1 VSIRRLFQLPL
12 HRRERALR
20 DLDEEIRTHLEMR
33 ADWLV
38 AHGWPAD
45 AARQEAMRR
54 FGDLEPARH
63 RLRSGAQRR
72 EARMLRSDRLDA
84 LRHDL
89 AYALRQMRRAPG
101 FTAAIVATFA
111 LAIGANATMFG
122 ILDRLLLRPPAF
134 LADPARTHRIYQV
147 TRSTEGADDFRT
159 NTSYKRY
166 LELRQALGDLGESA
180 TFFDAELVVGRG
192 EDARELRT
200 GLVSASFWKIFD
212 APPVLGRVFGA
223 AEDSTPGGQ
232 PVAVL
237 GYGFW
242 QSRFGG
248 ARDVLGK
255 TLDIGGRQ
263 YTIVGVAPRGLSG
276 MWVEQ
281 IAAFI
286 PVTAAAFDMFGER
299 YYTTHNIGWVEMLVR
314 RAPGVTPAQIETRL
328 TTALAQS
335 YAAESAGRSRG
346 RPVAELH
353 PRVMLGSVLAD
364 RGPNRSQ
371 SASVATWLGGVA
383 MVVLLIA
390 CANVANLL
398 LARARRRSREIAVR
412 IALGIGRAR
421 LVGQLLTESVLL
433 GLLGGAAGLAVAY
446 WGGNILRATLLPNV
460 DWTGSTLD
468 LRLLVAT
475 TGFAVL
481 AGILAGL
488 APAVQASN
496 ADVAGALKA
505 GGREGSLH
513 RSRTRT
519 ALLVLQVGMS
529 AVLLIG
535 AGLFLRSLTNVRDL
549 RLGFDVDNVLYLS
562 FERRGEQMSDST
574 KTLLAERMRER
585 AAALPVVSGAAIT
598 STVPFWMRWNEDLYV
613 TGIDSVSKLGD
624 FTLNA
629 VSPEYFRTV
638 GTRILRGRGFEP
650 TDRKGA
656 PPVAVVSEGMA
667 RVIWP
672 GTDALGQCFRVGADT
687 SPCTTVVGIAEETRT
702 GSLEDSGEYEYY
714 LAADQ
719 RDRKEA
725 IFVRT
730 TGPAAAQMEPI
741 RRELQRL
748 MPGTAFVTA
757 RTMVDVMAREIRPWR
772 LGATMFTVFGGLAL
786 VLASVGLYG
795 VIAFNVVQRLHELGV
810 RVALGART
818 TDIIRLVLAEGVRV
832 VLVGIVLGVG
842 IALLTGRYVSSLLF
856 HVSPRDP
863 WVLGA
868 VGAALLVVAVGASL
882 VPALR
887 ASRVDPNLALRAD

>member
-1 VSIRRLFQLPL
+1 
-12 HRRERALR
+12 
-20 DLDEEIRTHLEMR
+20 
-33 ADWLV
+33 
-38 AHGWPAD
+38 
-45 AARQEAMRR
+45 
-54 FGDLEPARH
+54 
-63 RLRSGAQRR
+63 
-72 EARMLRSDRLDA
+72 
-84 LRHDL
+84 
-89 AYALRQMRRAPG
+89 
-101 FTAAIVATFA
+101 
-111 LAIGANATMFG
+111 
-122 ILDRLLLRPPAF
+122 
-134 LADPARTHRIYQV
+134 
-147 TRSTEGADDFRT
+147 
-159 NTSYKRY
+159 
-166 LELRQALGDLGESA
+166 
-180 TFFDAELVVGRG
+180 
-192 EDARELRT
+192 
-200 GLVSASFWKIFD
+200 
-212 APPVLGRVFGA
+212 
-223 AEDSTPGGQ
+223 
-232 PVAVL
+232 
-237 GYGFW
+237 
-242 QSRFGG
+242 
-248 ARDVLGK
+248 
-255 TLDIGGRQ
+255 
-263 YTIVGVAPRGLSG
+263 
-276 MWVEQ
+276 
-281 IAAFI
+281 
-286 PVTAAAFDMFGER
+286 
-299 YYTTHNIGWVEMLVR
+299 
-314 RAPGVTPAQIETRL
+314 
-328 TTALAQS
+328 
-335 YAAESAGRSRG
+335 
-346 RPVAELH
+346 
-353 PRVMLGSVLAD
+353 
-364 RGPNRSQ
+364 
-371 SASVATWLGGVA
+371 
-383 MVVLLIA
+383 
-390 CANVANLL
+390 
-398 LARARRRSREIAVR
+398 
-412 IALGIGRAR
+412 
-421 LVGQLLTESVLL
+421 
-433 GLLGGAAGLAVAY
+433 
-446 WGGNILRATLLPNV
+446 
-460 DWTGSTLD
+460 
-468 LRLLVAT
+468 
-475 TGFAVL
+475 
-481 AGILAGL
+481 
-488 APAVQASN
+488 
-496 ADVAGALKA
+496 
-505 GGREGSLH
+505 
-513 RSRTRT
+513 
-519 ALLVLQVGMS
+519 
-529 AVLLIG
+529 
-535 AGLFLRSLTNVRDL
+535 
-549 RLGFDVDNVLYLS
+549 
-562 FERRGEQMSDST
+562 
-574 KTLLAERMRER
+574 MRER